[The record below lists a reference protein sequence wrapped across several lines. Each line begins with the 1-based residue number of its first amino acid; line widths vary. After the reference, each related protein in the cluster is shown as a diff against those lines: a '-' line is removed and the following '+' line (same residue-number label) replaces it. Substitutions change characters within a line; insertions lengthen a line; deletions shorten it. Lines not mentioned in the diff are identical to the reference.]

1 MKQTTSISIPVSD
14 SETIKF
20 YESLMDLLCSF
31 DFNRVE
37 EIMNNYGYK
46 WLIGSIDKFMYNIVP
61 GIDYVECKQAGNH
74 LYPSLKYVI
83 PKVSYIKKFVKEQFT
98 LLWTTLTARDYIEMD
113 EYPEFF
119 AKTAT
124 MNLGRFNFK
133 INTKSMKSQ
142 TAGTSSP
149 IEITLY
155 LTFEAVTC

>member
-1 MKQTTSISIPVSD
+1 MKQTTPISIPVSD

-46 WLIGSIDKFMYNIVP
+46 WLIGSIDEFMYNIIP
-61 GIDYVECKQAGNH
+61 GIDYVECEQVEN
-74 LYPSLKYVI
+74 YPSLKYVV

-98 LLWTTLTARDYIEMD
+98 LLWITLISRDYIEMD

-119 AKTAT
+119 VKTVT
-124 MNLGRFNFK
+124 RNLGRFNFK
-133 INTKSMKSQ
+133 INVKSMKSQ
-142 TAGTSSP
+142 ASGTCSP
-149 IEITLY
+149 IEITLH